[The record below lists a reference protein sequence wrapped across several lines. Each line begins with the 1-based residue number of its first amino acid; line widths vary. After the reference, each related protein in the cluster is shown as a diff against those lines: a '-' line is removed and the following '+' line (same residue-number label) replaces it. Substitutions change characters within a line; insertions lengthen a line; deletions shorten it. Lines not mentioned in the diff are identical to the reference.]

1 MIASANRCL
10 WTTANTHRY
19 SRRVKSLRNSATAL
33 ALLLSLAGG
42 YSALA
47 QEIVPDPATVSLT
60 PAELFLF
67 ADAARDRGDYV
78 TAEAAYRA
86 LTTNPDI
93 EIRTEARFR
102 LAMMLADQLH
112 RYSDAA
118 IEFRKI
124 LDEKPKAARVRLE
137 LARMDA
143 LLGRPGAAAREL
155 RAAQATG
162 LPPEVQQ
169 VVRFYASALEDQKPL
184 GYSFGLSIAPD
195 TNINR
200 ATKSDTLGTII
211 GDFTLDDNA
220 KAQSGVGLALQG
232 QAYFR
237 KPLDQRTRVLLQ
249 VSGQGNLYR
258 QSQFNDVIVAVQ
270 AGPERSSGK
279 DRFNL
284 NGSAAWRWY
293 GGVPFTRTF
302 GASGSWQHPLGTK
315 SQLRL
320 GTGVAREDNLRN
332 DLQDGTSY
340 TASID
345 YDRAFTATFGGGL
358 QLSAARSTA
367 RDPGYSAASGNANFY
382 LFREFGPVTGVL
394 NLGYGHLEAD
404 QRLLLYPR
412 RRIEDRFSV
421 GLAMTLRSLHFG
433 QFAPLAKLRYERN
446 NSTIEIYQYSRFS
459 GELGITAAF

>member
-1 MIASANRCL
+1 MVFPHRCHWTSANS
-10 WTTANTHRY
+10 HRY
-19 SRRVKSLRNSATAL
+19 SRCVKSLANSVTAL
-33 ALLLSLAGG
+33 ALLFSLAGG
-42 YSALA
+42 CSASA
-47 QEIVPDPATVSLT
+47 QEIAPPAASVSLT
-60 PAELFLF
+60 PAELFVF
-67 ADAARDRGDYV
+67 AENARAHGDYV

-86 LTTNPDI
+86 LGTNPDV

-102 LAMMLADQLH
+102 LALMLADQLH

-118 IEFRKI
+118 IELRKI

-143 LLGRPGAAAREL
+143 MLGRPGAAAREL
-155 RAAQATG
+155 RAAQAAG

-169 VVRFYASALEDQKPL
+169 VVRFYANALEAQKPL
-184 GYSFGLSIAPD
+184 GYSFGVAIAPD

-200 ATKSDTLGTII
+200 ATRSDTLGTII

-232 QAYFR
+232 QGYFR
-237 KPLDQRTRVLLQ
+237 TGLDQRTRLLVQ

-258 QSQFNDVIVAVQ
+258 QSQFNDVIVALQ
-270 AGPERSSGK
+270 AGPERISGK

-320 GTGVAREDNLRN
+320 GTGIAREDNLRN

-345 YDRAFTATFGGGL
+345 YDRAFGATFGGGV
-358 QLSAARSTA
+358 QLAAARSVA
-367 RDPGYSAASGNANFY
+367 RDPGYSTVSGNANFY
-382 LFREFGPVTGVL
+382 LFREFGPVTGVV

-404 QRLLLYPR
+404 QRLFLYPR
-412 RRIEDRFSV
+412 RRIEDRYSA
-421 GLAMTLRSLHFG
+421 GLALTLRSLRFG

-446 NSTIEIYQYSRFS
+446 KSTIEIYEYSRFS